1 MLLTT
6 SHEVKRTINLSR
18 CTINMRKN
26 EFEQNSLFMKFRTF
40 KKMKIVL
47 IKICITYGEH
57 ETYTYMQ
64 DSYHEQATRNTL
76 VLH

>member
-1 MLLTT
+1 
-6 SHEVKRTINLSR
+6 
-18 CTINMRKN
+18 MRKH
-26 EFEQNSLFMKFRTF
+26 EIEQNSFFMKFRTLNKF
-40 KKMKIVL
+40 KIVS
-47 IKICITYGEH
+47 IKTCITYGEH